1 MTTGPDDSNGGG
13 TPLTPGGKLALALFS
28 GAILASVVVMLAGSP
43 IFKPKIGTVALTGL
57 DEAGER
63 AVTLRDGRVGFGF
76 RVGSCSYAGPDYV
89 VLDVDLVRDGR
100 SVAHMRCRAF
110 ELEGDAGGGS
120 GETHY
125 NSDCQMAVP
134 AGGATAVRA
143 VASQEGA
150 GRLTLNGASVLM
162 YRP

>member
-1 MTTGPDDSNGGG
+1 MTTESDDSDGG
-13 TPLTPGGKLALALFS
+13 TPLTPGGKLAVTLLVGAVMAL
-28 GAILASVVVMLAGSP
+28 VVVMLAGSP
-43 IFKPKIGTVALTGL
+43 MFKPSLGSIPLTGL
-57 DEAGER
+57 EQPAER
-63 AVTLRDGRVGFGF
+63 LVTLRDGRVGFGF
-76 RVGSCSYAGPDYV
+76 RVGSCSYAGADYIV
-89 VLDVDLVRDGR
+89 INVDLLRDGQ

-143 VASQEGA
+143 VASQEGR
-150 GRLTLNGASVLM
+150 GRLSMSRADVLM